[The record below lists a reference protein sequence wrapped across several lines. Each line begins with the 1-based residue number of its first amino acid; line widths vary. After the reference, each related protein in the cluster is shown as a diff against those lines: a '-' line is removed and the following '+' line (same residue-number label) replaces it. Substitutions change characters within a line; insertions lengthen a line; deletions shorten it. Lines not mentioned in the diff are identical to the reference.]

1 MICMDLSALGA
12 DKIIFANF
20 FRFSEGEKEGAHPRS
35 AQTQKL
41 RKALEQVNKSYFEA
55 SAM

>member
-1 MICMDLSALGA
+1 MDLSALGA

-20 FRFSEGEKEGAHPRS
+20 FQFSEGEKEGAHPHS
-35 AQTQKL
+35 AQTRKL
-41 RKALEQVNKSYFEA
+41 RKALEQVNKNCFEA